1 MRASGG
7 NDLYPKVPIWGGEL
21 SAYYAATVSSEEFP
35 HGPTFTGLLDIEES
49 SWDPPGPPPGSDG
62 SLNHMISEHRLGQC
76 FSVYSLQVSCNGI
89 SQGSY

>member
-62 SLNHMISEHRLGQC
+62 SLNHMISEHRLG
-76 FSVYSLQVSCNGI
+76 
-89 SQGSY
+89 